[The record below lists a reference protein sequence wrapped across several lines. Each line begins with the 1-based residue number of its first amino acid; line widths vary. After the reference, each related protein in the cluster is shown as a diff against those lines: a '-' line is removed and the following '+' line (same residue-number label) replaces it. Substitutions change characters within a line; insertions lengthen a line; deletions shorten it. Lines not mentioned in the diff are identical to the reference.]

1 MVEVMLSVLDEAI
14 DSGRREAIAEEE
26 RPQGRK
32 QKFVVHPL

>member
-1 MVEVMLSVLDEAI
+1 MVEVMLSILDEAI
-14 DSGRREAIAEEE
+14 DSGRREAVAEEE